1 MSKFNVLMKYSWLRL
16 LGTIQGKK
24 QRKSSVV
31 ASLLVVLFGAGIVA
45 IYGLQA
51 WSMFKGLAPL
61 GLSQIC
67 VFHASLI
74 TLCVLTILGVMRSA
88 GKKKERYQDML
99 MSLPLKKSEIVLS
112 KLISTYLLDLFFA
125 FALLMPFVVLYF
137 VFTQFSLATLLI
149 AILMIFVLP
158 LFSVGITNIAS
169 FVINRIFNKSKYAS
183 FYKSICSVFILLVV
197 FALLMV
203 KTIGYGTIDP
213 ANMNAYFN
221 DRPLTNFLTK
231 AILSQDLVSILV
243 IVGLC
248 IATFV
253 LGLLLAIASYGKTET
268 GYHSKSTEI
277 SFPKK
282 HSLFGSLLKKEVNNY
297 LTTPAFL
304 SNTIL
309 APLLIL
315 VLSIFISSI
324 GIDGISQKLGVAIS
338 QQDLTGLICV
348 IFMFSLSSGV
358 ISGSTVSLEGKNFWI
373 LKSSPIK
380 ENLLFLAKA
389 LLQVIFTSPMVVIGA
404 IILAIFVPLN
414 FVNFL
419 IVLIVPLIFSLL
431 LSFAGVFV
439 NLCLPKLEFDDES
452 KVVKQSLSTL
462 VMMLGGML
470 LSVLPIIVYAY
481 TTLTILQLSLI
492 FGSLYLVLLLV
503 FVILLF
509 TVGKK
514 LFRKL

>member
-112 KLISTYLLDLFFA
+112 TLISTYWLDLFFA
-125 FALLMPFVVLYF
+125 FALLMP
-137 VFTQFSLATLLI
+137 
-149 AILMIFVLP
+149 
-158 LFSVGITNIAS
+158 SVGITNIAS